1 MSSLTTS
8 LALRHRP
15 WFAPAAVGAATVAA
29 TATVALVDPNEAGH
43 YPTCPFLALTGLQCP
58 GCGTLRAVHALTRG
72 DVVAAV
78 DFNVLTMSLLP
89 VLLVGWIGWLRYGL
103 GRRTTMPDLPTW
115 VGPLLAV
122 VVPVFWLVRNL
133 PVGSALAP

>member
-1 MSSLTTS
+1 MQAS
-8 LALRHRP
+8 AVAPWHRP
-15 WFAPAAVGAATVAA
+15 WFGPAAIGAASMAA

-43 YPTCPFLALTGLQCP
+43 YPTCPFLAMTGWQCP

-72 DVVAAV
+72 DVIGAI
-78 DFNVLTMSLLP
+78 DLNVLTVAVLP
-89 VLLVGWIGWLRYGL
+89 VLVVGWIGWLRFGL
-103 GRRTTMPDLPTW
+103 GRRSTMPDLPTW
-115 VGPLLAV
+115 VAPLLAV